1 MFKKKKTIES
11 TLINTYF
18 QFKDPIVSV
27 QSIRF
32 VADLQIWDKKGY
44 QYICQLLEVLHGY
57 NRFIKLV
64 RYFYW

>member
-1 MFKKKKTIES
+1 MDVVVRYPGKTEEKFRATRTLTNPDDTRIES

-32 VADLQIWDKKGY
+32 VADLQI
-44 QYICQLLEVLHGY
+44 
-57 NRFIKLV
+57 
-64 RYFYW
+64 